1 MSANFNG
8 MRRVRLITIGHI
20 DHGKTTLTVAIT
32 GLLAKKGAARAA
44 RYDDIDATL
53 LVNIGGAALN
63 LSRVEYN
70 TERRGYEQVDC
81 PKHSDYVSY
90 LTSNSE
96 PVDGAIVVVSA
107 PDGCM
112 PETRAQL
119 EMARRNGVEHVIV
132 YLNKCDLVDDDEMLN
147 VVEEEIRV
155 ELSKFGYNGDASAII
170 RGSAL
175 KALNGEE
182 DDRGYGQTSIR
193 SLLETL
199 DGVIPD
205 PQG

>member
-20 DHGKTTLTVAIT
+20 DHGKTTLTAAIT
-32 GLLAKKGAARAA
+32 GLLARKGQARAA
-44 RYDDIDATL
+44 YYNDIDAAP

-112 PETRAQL
+112 PQTREQL
-119 EMARRNGVEHVIV
+119 ELARRNGLEHVIV
-132 YLNKCDLVDDDEMLN
+132 YLNKCDMVDDDEMLI

-155 ELSKFGYNGDASAII
+155 ELSRFGYNGDASAII
-170 RGSAL
+170 RGAAL
-175 KALNGEE
+175 KALNGED
-182 DDRGYGQTSIR
+182 DDRGNGQTSIR
-193 SLLETL
+193 GLLETL

>member
-1 MSANFNG
+1 
-8 MRRVRLITIGHI
+8 
-20 DHGKTTLTVAIT
+20 
-32 GLLAKKGAARAA
+32 
-44 RYDDIDATL
+44 
-53 LVNIGGAALN
+53 
-63 LSRVEYN
+63 
-70 TERRGYEQVDC
+70 
-81 PKHSDYVSY
+81 
-90 LTSNSE
+90 
-96 PVDGAIVVVSA
+96 
-107 PDGCM
+107 M

-147 VVEEEIRV
+147 VVEEEIRG